1 MISKITGILQ
11 AWQAT
16 ANPVNMY
23 HAQAPEGLQM
33 PYIVFLI
40 VGDVP
45 QNETSNGQAYSKMLV
60 QFSVFGTSDTQV
72 LGLQENL
79 ETVFNLK
86 QINIPATSAYPA
98 ISMQLKSNKIIK
110 EDRLIWHGISEYLLL
125 S

>member
-1 MISKITGILQ
+1 MISKLTGILE
-11 AWQAT
+11 AWQA
-16 ANPVNMY
+16 ANNPVNMY
-23 HAQAPEGLQM
+23 HAQAPEGMAM

-72 LGLQENL
+72 LTLQENL
-79 ETVFNLK
+79 ESVFNLQK
-86 QINIPATSAYPA
+86 INIPATSAYPA
-98 ISMQLKSNKIIK
+98 ISMQLKSNKLLK
-110 EDRLIWHGISEYLLL
+110 EDRLIWHGVSEYLLL